1 MRAGHVVCPARSSP
15 FRGASLRR
23 LCPFRAALRFSAV
36 FSGAGCRTARRGL
49 CVFFLVFGQLILFF
63 QEENMASHIV
73 QYPGAGCIV
82 EFMQGNEPQIAWVM
96 EVQKGKLRLFLP
108 NRRETTLSASRIL
121 PWAGPAYGPQQSKD
135 AVVDILN
142 RHRERR
148 ERLASEAAPMEL
160 WEMAQGEL
168 DKAPAEWFAELGY
181 TSPDADTVAACGRAL
196 LQCKTHVRFQP
207 PVFEIY
213 DAATVESRRQ
223 AEEAARVREAMVCG
237 GADWFRR
244 LWEARVGRHAAPD
257 ISTAP
262 DEAVRQRLEKMLRAR
277 MIDPETVEDEA
288 LWKQVTKGLPDDPYL
303 ALYLAMTWGLVPE
316 HYNFWMDRADYEAGT
331 DWEKP
336 FAIDSATTRDIDDAF
351 RISASADGGW
361 DVEVALACPAQLW
374 NFESPLGR
382 AVFHR
387 ATSIYLPEGN
397 CHMMP
402 EALGEGAFSLFEGE
416 SRPALIIGAHIA
428 PDGTLGEGSFRTA
441 TVKIEKNLSYP
452 DCEAALDGA
461 ENAASP
467 YAEALRLACAMSEK
481 RLACRVEHGAV
492 IIERPELDFVLEGE
506 GADVV
511 VKIKD
516 IPAAPRAQLLV
527 AELMVVANAVLAE
540 WAVKNDV
547 PLLFRTQDVAVP
559 REYAGVWKSAP
570 DIARVVRIL
579 VAASLDVSPR
589 PHAGMGLSAYS
600 PVTSPLRRFTDLV
613 NEAQLLFMLA
623 SGRPRWSREE
633 LSSMLMH
640 LSIRLEAAG
649 QVQRFRPRYWK
660 YLYIQQQARLHGE
673 ECCWKAEV
681 AEENDMW
688 VSVQLPEVQLGLRGK
703 RTLFGEKVFPGQE
716 LRVRLGKVNPLRSE
730 AVILNV
736 RED

>member
-1 MRAGHVVCPARSSP
+1 
-15 FRGASLRR
+15 
-23 LCPFRAALRFSAV
+23 
-36 FSGAGCRTARRGL
+36 
-49 CVFFLVFGQLILFF
+49 
-63 QEENMASHIV
+63 MASHIV

-96 EVQKGKLRLFLP
+96 EEQKGKLRLFLP

-196 LQCKTHVRFQP
+196 LQCKTHFRFQP

-336 FAIDSATTRDIDDAF
+336 FAAETEALCRAVAEGENMPPAEDTAFISIDSATTRDIDDAF

-633 LSSMLMH
+633 LSSMFMH

-688 VSVQLPEVQLGLRGK
+688 VRVQLPEVQLGLRGK